1 MSGPGPAAD
10 AGRGGPV
17 AVAVVGTGR
26 MGSAMATR
34 LASAG
39 HPLSLWNRTNERART
54 LASRLPDARVAP
66 TPADAVRNADVV
78 VVSLADD
85 AAVRAAYSGDAGLV
99 AGLAPGAV
107 VADTSTVD
115 PETLRELAPAVH
127 ACGAALVDVPV
138 SGSVSTVEAGQ
149 LLVMAGGD
157 EVALD
162 RVCPVLA
169 TFARRVLHLGPLG
182 SGATMKL
189 VVNDVVHALDV
200 AVAEA
205 LVLAERAGI
214 DRHLAYEVF
223 ASSAV
228 AAPFVLYKRQAFE
241 DPEHAPVAFAL
252 DLVAKDL
259 DLALALAERVGA
271 EVPQLRANRAVVEQA
286 RDLGLGGADLS
297 AVAELYRR
305 A

>member
-1 MSGPGPAAD
+1 MSGSSDAPGR
-10 AGRGGPV
+10 AGGT

-26 MGSAMATR
+26 MGSAMAAR

-39 HPLSLWNRTNERART
+39 FPLSLWNRTPERAQT
-54 LASRLPDARVAP
+54 LAGRLPDAWVAP

-78 VVSLADD
+78 LVSLADD
-85 AAVRAAYSGDAGLV
+85 AAVRAAYTGDAGLV
-99 AGLAPGAV
+99 AGLAPGSI

-115 PETLRELAPAVH
+115 PETLRELGPLVAAG
-127 ACGAALVDVPV
+127 GATLVDVPV
-138 SGSVSTVEAGQ
+138 SGSVATVLAGE

-157 EVALD
+157 AGAVD

-169 TFARRVLHLGPLG
+169 AFTRRVLHLGPLG

-189 VVNDVVHALDV
+189 VVNSVVHALDV
-200 AVAEA
+200 AIAEA

-214 DRHLAYEVF
+214 DRPLAYEVF

-241 DPEHAPVAFAL
+241 DPEHTPVAFAL

-259 DLALALAERVGA
+259 DLAQGLADRVGA
-271 EVPQLRANRAVVEQA
+271 DIPQLTANRAVVQRA
-286 RDLGLGGADLS
+286 LDLGLGGADLS
-297 AVAELYRR
+297 AVAEVYRR